1 MKTIVFAN
9 QKGGVGKS
17 ATACL
22 FAHYLAQQGQ
32 RVLVID
38 FDHQG
43 NLSKAL
49 QSSGRV
55 DLAGI
60 SASQVLDSPQP
71 EVGPG
76 AFVLV
81 AADGT
86 ALLGLERQPERHNQF
101 AGNVRSFLRRIAGH
115 FDVCVVDTNP
125 NPDIRVVSAL
135 VSADFVL
142 SPVQLNQEAIDGIA
156 ALLGHERVGVQ
167 RIQARLNPGLQ
178 LLGILPT
185 LVEPTPF
192 QKRNFAKLVEHYASL
207 LIKLPGA
214 GFALIPKRSAIA
226 EAQAV
231 GEVLWEMKKTAAREA
246 WKEIEPGMAQIARA
260 MQLGLQGLDT
270 RRGA

>member
-1 MKTIVFAN
+1 M
-9 QKGGVGKS
+9 
-17 ATACL
+17 
-22 FAHYLAQQGQ
+22 
-32 RVLVID
+32 
-38 FDHQG
+38 
-43 NLSKAL
+43 
-49 QSSGRV
+49 
-55 DLAGI
+55 
-60 SASQVLDSPQP
+60 
-71 EVGPG
+71 
-76 AFVLV
+76 
-81 AADGT
+81 
-86 ALLGLERQPERHNQF
+86 
-101 AGNVRSFLRRIAGH
+101 AGH

>member
-76 AFVLV
+76 VFVLV
-81 AADGT
+81 AADST
-86 ALLGLERQPERHNQF
+86 APH
-101 AGNVRSFLRRIAGH
+101 
-115 FDVCVVDTNP
+115 C
-125 NPDIRVVSAL
+125 SAW
-135 VSADFVL
+135 SA
-142 SPVQLNQEAIDGIA
+142 SP
-156 ALLGHERVGVQ
+156 
-167 RIQARLNPGLQ
+167 
-178 LLGILPT
+178 
-185 LVEPTPF
+185 
-192 QKRNFAKLVEHYASL
+192 
-207 LIKLPGA
+207 
-214 GFALIPKRSAIA
+214 SAITSSR
-226 EAQAV
+226 
-231 GEVLWEMKKTAAREA
+231 GMCAAS
-246 WKEIEPGMAQIARA
+246 
-260 MQLGLQGLDT
+260 
-270 RRGA
+270 

>member
-22 FAHYLAQQGQ
+22 FAHYLAQRGQ
-32 RVLVID
+32 RVLVLD

-49 QSSGRV
+49 RSSGRV
-55 DLAGI
+55 EVAGALA
-60 SASQVLDSPQP
+60 SCVLADPQID
-71 EVGPG
+71 VGAG

-86 ALLGLERQPERHNQF
+86 ELLGLERQPERHNQF
-101 AGNVRSFLRRIAGH
+101 AGNLRSFLRRMSGR

-167 RIQARLNPGLQ
+167 RIQARLNPGLK
-178 LLGILPT
+178 LIGILPT

-192 QKRNFAKLVEHYASL
+192 QKRNFSKLIQHYASL
-207 LIKLPGA
+207 LIKLQGA

-226 EAQAV
+226 EAQAA

-246 WKEIEPGMAQIARA
+246 WKEIEPGMAQIALA
-260 MQLGLQGLDT
+260 MQLDGQWMSVAQGV
-270 RRGA
+270 